1 MGMGPDGSG
10 DAGVD
15 SDELNQVAIATLAFN
30 RWAKDS
36 LPVSNSIMAVDVL
49 LGIYLAERRR
59 PDPTTFKELCWD
71 LRHSEQAIRTI
82 VDRLHDSGWV
92 TLEQDT
98 RFRRSIS
105 RLRIAPDRSDDL
117 RHGLWLLRAG
127 ILGRDEAAT

>member
-1 MGMGPDGSG
+1 M
-10 DAGVD
+10 D
-15 SDELNQVAIATLAFN
+15 SDDLNRVAVAALAFN

-36 LPVSNSIMAVDVL
+36 LPVSNSIMALDVL

-82 VDRLHDSGWV
+82 VDRLQESGWV
-92 TLEQDT
+92 QLEQDT

-105 RLRIAPDRSDDL
+105 RLRIAPQRADTLKAGLELL
-117 RHGLWLLRAG
+117 RHN
-127 ILGRDEAAT
+127 ILNGKPSYT